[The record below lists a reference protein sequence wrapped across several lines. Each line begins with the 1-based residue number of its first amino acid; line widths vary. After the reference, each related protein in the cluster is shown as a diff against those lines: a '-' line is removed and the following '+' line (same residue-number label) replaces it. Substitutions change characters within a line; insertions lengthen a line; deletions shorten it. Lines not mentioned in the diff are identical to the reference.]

1 MNSATDALDSPLSA
15 TLSRLPRSAETVL
28 SLLSAIA
35 GGRITLT
42 LPNGQDVHSG
52 HGAAVAAMSVNEWSV
67 FDDVLGA
74 GDIGFAESYMDGR
87 WDTPDLAALLTLLAR
102 NREPVARALYG
113 NWWGVLRHKILHG
126 LRANTRRGSRRNIAA
141 HYDLGNDFYRLWLD
155 PSMSYSSAL
164 FSDEPD
170 MDLEVAQQ
178 AKYRRILESL
188 AVRPGDHILEIGC
201 GWGGFAEMAARTYGA
216 RVTGI
221 TLSEQQLAYARER
234 IAREGLAERVT
245 LELRDYRDL
254 AGRFDHIVSIE
265 MFEAVGERFWPSY
278 FAKLRELL
286 KPGGKAV
293 IQTITIADGLFAR
306 YRKGTDFIQR
316 YIFPGG
322 MLPSASVFAAK
333 ASAAGLAVTGDFA
346 FGADYARTLAQ
357 WRERFDA
364 REQDLEALGY
374 GSVFRRMWRFYLA
387 YCEAGFAAAS
397 TDVHHFELSAGAP

>member
-1 MNSATDALDSPLSA
+1 MNTATDALESPLSA
-15 TLSRLPRSAETVL
+15 TRSRLPRSAETVL
-28 SLLSAIA
+28 NLLSAIE

-42 LPNGQDVHSG
+42 FPNGQTVSAG
-52 HGAAVAAMSVNEWSV
+52 HGTAGAAMTLQDWSV

-102 NREPVARALYG
+102 NREPIASALYG
-113 NWWGVLRHKILHG
+113 NWWGVLRHRLLHS

-141 HYDLGNDFYRLWLD
+141 HYDLGNDFYSLWLD

-164 FSDEPD
+164 FGDHANA
-170 MDLEVAQQ
+170 DLEAAQQ
-178 AKYRRILESL
+178 AKNRRILQRL
-188 AVRPGDHILEIGC
+188 GVRPGEHILEIGC
-201 GWGGFAEMAARTYGA
+201 GWGGFAEMAARDFGA

-221 TLSEQQLAYARER
+221 TLSERQLAYARQRMER
-234 IAREGLAERVT
+234 GGLGDRVA

-254 AGRFDHIVSIE
+254 TGRFDHIVSIE

-278 FAKLRELL
+278 FAKVRELL
-286 KPGGKAV
+286 EPGGKAL

-306 YRKGTDFIQR
+306 YRRGTDFIQR

-322 MLPSASVFAAK
+322 MLPSPSVFAAK
-333 ASAAGLAVTGDFA
+333 ADAAGLAVTGDFA
-346 FGADYARTLAQ
+346 FGADYARTLAL

-364 REQDLEALGY
+364 REQDVEALGC

-397 TDVHHFELSAGAP
+397 TDVHHFELSASTS